1 MTVRKL
7 KLIASILAAASLST
21 QAFAQDLPKM
31 IKIVVPYTAGGAG
44 DVLTRVL
51 AQSIAQK
58 NNISVIVEDKPGAA
72 SVVGTEFVSRSTPDG
87 STLLLV
93 ENPFVLSA
101 VLHPHVHYDP
111 VSSFEPI
118 CFVADTPAVLAVSAK
133 SDIQSLKSFIQAAQ
147 AKPGALTY
155 GSTGPAS
162 IVYIAGELLKRA
174 AHADVTYVPYPG
186 SPPAMNAVLSG
197 HVTAVIANYSDLK
210 GQLSAGGLRPLA
222 VPASERVEPLPEV
235 PTLKELGYGDIEA
248 SVWFGF
254 VAPKGT
260 PKPILDKVA
269 SALSDALQVPE
280 VKNRVHEQ
288 GLIPKLSCGGPFGDF
303 LANQKQNYTTF
314 VRDFDIKAE

>member
-1 MTVRKL
+1 MKLLTALTV
-7 KLIASILAAASLST
+7 AALSSG
-21 QAFAQDLPKM
+21 AWAQDIPKTV
-31 IKIVVPYTAGGAG
+31 KIVVPYTAGGAG
-44 DVLTRVL
+44 DVLARVI

-58 NNISVIVEDKPGAA
+58 NGISVIVEDKPGAA
-72 SVVGTEFVSRSTPDG
+72 SVVGTEFASRSTPDG

-93 ENPFVLSA
+93 ENPYVLSA
-101 VLHPHVHYDP
+101 VLRPSVRYDP

-118 CFVADTPAVLAVSAK
+118 CFVADTPAVLAVSAN
-133 SDIQSLKSFIQAAQ
+133 SSFKTLQDFLRAAQ
-147 AKPGALTY
+147 QNPGTLSY

-174 AHADVTYVPYPG
+174 AHADVTYIPYPG

-210 GQLSAGGLRPLA
+210 GQLSAGGLKALA
-222 VPASERVEPLPEV
+222 VPASARVEPLPDV

-260 PKPILDKVA
+260 PKQVIDKFA
-269 SALSDALQVPE
+269 SAISDAVGSSE
-280 VKNRVHEQ
+280 VTRRIREQ
-288 GLIPKLSCGGPFGDF
+288 GLVPKLSCGQPFADF
-303 LANQKQNYTTF
+303 LGNQKRSYTDF
-314 VRDFDIKAE
+314 VRQFDIKAE